1 MSREYQPCC
10 YYPTE
15 VVFIDD
21 NDVYLK
27 AIYTM
32 VRDSG
37 LPIRVRLFDS
47 INLAIAYINGSAYEF
62 NEFTFQSRVLRKV
75 DTFSSTKVAVEV
87 DVSAIHKEIYNE
99 DRFFTTSTLVVDY
112 DLGRNKK
119 NGVDLCKNVAD
130 QNIRKILLTSNDD
143 LDMVINA
150 FNNNYIHYYIGKREL
165 YEIETVFK
173 MVLQA
178 QKSYFQ
184 VLSEAV
190 YEAIDSTINFP
201 VATHCAEFRA
211 FFKTILEE
219 HKILEYY
226 LLDQVGS
233 YLLIDEDGNAK
244 TLHTQNIDQQKAN
257 LLEIEGEFSLQDK
270 ELDNIKDLRS
280 GKLIFCN
287 NNFFGKLPDVSEW
300 KNYFV
305 KSTKIFD
312 DDTNNVFFCALTN
325 EAPYI
330 DKSKLISYKQHIQ
343 SGKDRKY
350 F

>member
-1 MSREYQPCC
+1 MAKEYQPCC

-47 INLAIAYINGSAYEF
+47 VNLAMSYVNGSVYDY
-62 NEFTFQSRVLRKV
+62 NEFTFQSKVLRKV
-75 DTFSSTKVAVEV
+75 DTFSSTKLAVEV
-87 DVSAIHKEIYNE
+87 DVAAIHKEVYNE
-99 DRFFTTSTLVVDY
+99 NRFFTTSTLVVDY

-130 QNIRKILLTSNDD
+130 SNIRKILLTSNDD

-165 YEIETVFK
+165 YEVDTIFK

-178 QKSYFQ
+178 QEHYFQ
-184 VLSEAV
+184 LLSEAV

-201 VATHCAEFRA
+201 VATNCDA
-211 FFKTILEE
+211 FKLFFAQIIEAN
-219 HKILEYY
+219 KIVEYY

-233 YLLIDEDGNAK
+233 YLLIDADGNVK
-244 TLHTQNIDQQKAN
+244 TLYTQNLDQQKAN
-257 LLEIEGEFSLQDK
+257 LLEIEGEFCSESCEPDTM
-270 ELDNIKDLRS
+270 KDVRS

-287 NNFFGKLPDVSEW
+287 KNFFEKLPDVCEW
-300 KNYFV
+300 PSHFLNAK
-305 KSTKIFD
+305 KIFD
-312 DDTNNVFFCALTN
+312 DETNNVFFCAIDDK
-325 EAPYI
+325 ADYI
-330 DKSKLISYKQHIQ
+330 DNKKIVSYNEHIS